1 VRRKSG
7 FLRELRGRAAFR
19 RQENA
24 PLSPKGEFLRRPPK
38 QKQKQANAIDVHV
51 GRQIRARRAQIGMS
65 QEKLG
70 DELGLT
76 FQQIQKY
83 ERGANRIAAGR
94 LFEFAHVLGCSI
106 LYFYQGVIDELSGAP
121 LGFAEDAA
129 PPPSPPGSSEAA
141 ELSAAFGRI
150 RDAKLRKRILEMVKA
165 IAAESKPGGR

>member
-1 VRRKSG
+1 M
-7 FLRELRGRAAFR
+7 
-19 RQENA
+19 
-24 PLSPKGEFLRRPPK
+24 RRPPK
-38 QKQKQANAIDVHV
+38 QKQKQANAVDVHV

-94 LFEFAHVLGCSI
+94 LFEFARVLGCSI

-121 LGFAEDAA
+121 LGFAEEAA
-129 PPPSPPGSSEAA
+129 PPPSSPATSEGT
-141 ELSAAFGRI
+141 ELTAAFGRI
-150 RDAKLRKRILEMVKA
+150 RDARLRKRILDLVKA
-165 IAAESKPGGR
+165 MAADSGHAGP